1 MSNLDLLIYIKYPYV
16 KGGDI
21 MISFESKKVAEM
33 YTEFVQISNGELTLK
48 AINDTT
54 ITEEMMEN
62 YLAFAY
68 MVYDPPTNTSQP
80 QIHKGDGAKIILECF
95 TCTYLI
101 KTCCPCLRSYLMRTV
116 GDSNTL
122 FKSNGFFFTIWS
134 K

>member
-21 MISFESKKVAEM
+21 MISFESKKAAEM

-54 ITEEMMEN
+54 ITEKMMEN

-68 MVYDPPTNTSQP
+68 MVYDPPTNTS
-80 QIHKGDGAKIILECF
+80 
-95 TCTYLI
+95 
-101 KTCCPCLRSYLMRTV
+101 
-116 GDSNTL
+116 
-122 FKSNGFFFTIWS
+122 
-134 K
+134 

>member
-1 MSNLDLLIYIKYPYV
+1 
-16 KGGDI
+16 
-21 MISFESKKVAEM
+21 MISFESKKAAEM

-80 QIHKGDGAKIILECF
+80 QIHKGDGAYIL
-95 TCTYLI
+95 L
-101 KTCCPCLRSYLMRTV
+101 
-116 GDSNTL
+116 
-122 FKSNGFFFTIWS
+122 
-134 K
+134 